1 MSDVYVAFVRDDQPF
16 AEALAVAMQ
25 GSGFT
30 VSRSSSV
37 VDAIGECAAIV
48 VLWTPAAARS
58 KLFVDA
64 ADRAF
69 RSGKMVLARMGSDP
83 LPPMFAGT
91 EAHALSRW
99 TGDPESQDID
109 SIVFHV
115 DRLVSRARLAS
126 GGRAVPE
133 QPEAAPPPRGVVH
146 RFPSGGGA
154 AAARAR
160 PAEQPQPTMAHAAAP
175 ADSLAEEA
183 SYWRQIQHSNNP
195 GDFYA
200 YLERFGREGT
210 FAELAEARISALG
223 PRSAPAPHQP
233 SAYQPQQ
240 PPSMQHA
247 PQHAPQYQPQYQ
259 PQPQPQQPPPRQ
271 PPHQQPYQQPGP
283 GPGPVARG
291 GFNMQPPP
299 AARPAPRPAPQ
310 PAPRLDPHPAR
321 ARVEAPPSAAPRDT
335 GGGGMRGIVFLI
347 FLAVVGG
354 GGFYVYQQFRGPA
367 PDSET
372 AVSTEDWLPPTTSSN
387 PADDG
392 QPTDAVGDPNPIPAE
407 TTSAAPRRE
416 PAPRQ
421 QQAASAA
428 SVVEDGPTPQPTLR
442 TIPSTASAP
451 PPERYPATV
460 GDPEA
465 ASAFLREVAPPPV
478 ATTAPVATPAFAAP
492 AARPPSRPRWA
503 QRATGRDLTAAYP
516 AAAARRNVE
525 GRVVLDCLI
534 GADLAIRCRAT
545 SETPGGYGFAAAA
558 LRVAQKYRAQPTME
572 DGRPSAGE
580 RTTIAIN
587 FRPAP

>member
-16 AEALAVAMQ
+16 AEALAVALQ

-91 EAHALSRW
+91 EAHPLSRW

-115 DRLVSRARLAS
+115 DRLVSRARMGAE
-126 GGRAVPE
+126 RPVPE
-133 QPEAAPPPRGVVH
+133 QSEPAPSPRGVVH
-146 RFPSGGGA
+146 RFPSGGA
-154 AAARAR
+154 ATARAR
-160 PAEQPQPTMAHAAAP
+160 PAEHQPQPTMARAAP
-175 ADSLAEEA
+175 ADPLAEEA
-183 SYWRQIQHSNNP
+183 SFWRQIQHSNNA

-200 YLERFGREGT
+200 YLERFGRGGA
-210 FAELAEARISALG
+210 FAELAEARISTLG
-223 PRSAPAPHQP
+223 ARAAPAPHQP
-233 SAYQPQQ
+233 A
-240 PPSMQHA
+240 A
-247 PQHAPQYQPQYQ
+247 YQ
-259 PQPQPQQPPPRQ
+259 PQPQPMQPMQPPPMQQPPQYQ
-271 PPHQQPYQQPGP
+271 PQQYQPQPHPQPSFPQHGP

-291 GFNMQPPP
+291 GGFNLQPPP
-299 AARPAPRPAPQ
+299 QARPAPRPAAP
-310 PAPRLDPHPAR
+310 PPRLDPHPAR
-321 ARVEAPPSAAPRDT
+321 ARVEPPPQAAPRET
-335 GGGGMRGIVFLI
+335 GGGGGMRGIAFLI

-354 GGFYVYQQFRGPA
+354 GGFYVWQQFRGPA
-367 PDSET
+367 PEQ
-372 AVSTEDWLPPTTSSN
+372 AVSSTEDWLPSTASTN

-392 QPTDAVGDPNPIPAE
+392 AVPETAPA
-407 TTSAAPRRE
+407 TSALPAPSAAPARRDA
-416 PAPRQ
+416 APPPRPT
-421 QQAASAA
+421 QAAPPA
-428 SVVEDGPTPQPTLR
+428 EDGPMPQPTLR
-442 TIPSTASAP
+442 TIPAATPAP
-451 PPERYPATV
+451 TPQRAPATV

-465 ASAFLREVAPPPV
+465 ASALLRDVAPPPL
-478 ATTAPVATPAFAAP
+478 ATTSAP
-492 AARPPSRPRWA
+492 AILPATTTPTAPAVRPPSRPRWA
-503 QRATGRDLTAAYP
+503 QRASARDLADAYP
-516 AAAARRNVE
+516 EAAARRSME

-558 LRVAQKYRAQPTME
+558 LRVAQRYRAQPTLE
-572 DGRPSAGE
+572 DGRPAAGE
-580 RTTIAIN
+580 RATIAIN

>member
-16 AEALAVAMQ
+16 AEALAVALQ

-91 EAHALSRW
+91 EAHTLSRW

-109 SIVFHV
+109 PIVFHV
-115 DRLVSRARLAS
+115 DRLVSRARMTG
-126 GGRAVPE
+126 GGRPVPE
-133 QPEAAPPPRGVVH
+133 QPEAAQPPRGVVH
-146 RFPSGGGA
+146 RFPSGGA
-154 AAARAR
+154 ATARAR
-160 PAEQPQPTMAHAAAP
+160 PVEQPQPTMARAAAP
-175 ADSLAEEA
+175 ADPLAEEA

-200 YLERFGREGT
+200 YLERFGRGGT
-210 FAELAEARISALG
+210 FAELAEARINALG
-223 PRSAPAPHQP
+223 ARSAPAPHQP
-233 SAYQPQQ
+233 AAYQPPQQ
-240 PPSMQHA
+240 PPMQA
-247 PQHAPQYQPQYQ
+247 PPPYQPQYQ
-259 PQPQPQQPPPRQ
+259 PQQPQHPPT
-271 PPHQQPYQQPGP
+271 
-283 GPGPVARG
+283 GPVARG

-299 AARPAPRPAPQ
+299 QARPAPRPAPQ
-310 PAPRLDPHPAR
+310 PPRLDPHPAR
-321 ARVEAPPSAAPRDT
+321 ARVEPPAAVAPRET
-335 GGGGMRGIVFLI
+335 RGGGMRGIAFLI
-347 FLAVVGG
+347 FLAIVGG

-367 PDSET
+367 GEQVET
-372 AVSTEDWLPPTTSSN
+372 SADEWLEPAASTN

-392 QPTDAVGDPNPIPAE
+392 APTDAGYATNAA
-407 TTSAAPRRE
+407 SATAPVPGPTRRE
-416 PAPRQ
+416 PATQRQ
-421 QQAASAA
+421 PERTASAPPP
-428 SVVEDGPTPQPTLR
+428 VEDGPTPQPILR
-442 TIPSTASAP
+442 TIPAAPAAP
-451 PPERYPATV
+451 PPPRAPTTV

-465 ASAFLREVAPPPV
+465 ASALLRDVAPPPL
-478 ATTAPVATPAFAAP
+478 ATTAPAPPPVTTPSTPAV
-492 AARPPSRPRWA
+492 RPPSRPRWA
-503 QRATGRDLTAAYP
+503 QRASARDLASAYP
-516 AAAARRNVE
+516 EAAARRNME

-572 DGRPSAGE
+572 DGRPAAGE

>member
-126 GGRAVPE
+126 GGRPVPE
-133 QPEAAPPPRGVVH
+133 QSEAAPSPRGVVH

-160 PAEQPQPTMAHAAAP
+160 PAEQQPQPQHMARP
-175 ADSLAEEA
+175 ASADPLAEEA

-200 YLERFGREGT
+200 YLERFGRGGT
-210 FAELAEARISALG
+210 FAELAEARLGALSQ
-223 PRSAPAPHQP
+223 RSAPAPHQP
-233 SAYQPQQ
+233 TAYQPQQ
-240 PPSMQHA
+240 PPPM
-247 PQHAPQYQPQYQ
+247 QHAPQYQPQYQ
-259 PQPQPQQPPPRQ
+259 PQHQPQ
-271 PPHQQPYQQPGP
+271 HQPGP

-291 GFNMQPPP
+291 GGFNLQPPP

-321 ARVEAPPSAAPRDT
+321 ARIEAPPSAAPRDT
-335 GGGGMRGIVFLI
+335 GGGGMRGIAFLI
-347 FLAVVGG
+347 FLALVGG
-354 GGFYVYQQFRGPA
+354 GGFYIYQQFRGPG
-367 PDSET
+367 PESE
-372 AVSTEDWLPPTTSSN
+372 VSSTTEDWLPPAASTN

-392 QPTDAVGDPNPIPAE
+392 QPAGVQADANQIATNTAAP
-407 TTSAAPRRE
+407 APRRE
-416 PAPRQ
+416 PAPRP
-421 QQAASAA
+421 QQAAAPPP
-428 SVVEDGPTPQPTLR
+428 VVDGPTPQPTLR
-442 TIPSTASAP
+442 TIPAALPPAAP
-451 PPERYPATV
+451 PQRAPATV

-465 ASAFLREVAPPPV
+465 ASAFLREVAPPPI
-478 ATTAPVATPAFAAP
+478 ATTAPVVTPTVAAP
-492 AARPPSRPRWA
+492 PAVRAPSRPRWA
-503 QRATGRDLTAAYP
+503 QRASARDLTAAYP
-516 AAAARRNVE
+516 EAAARRSME

-572 DGRPSAGE
+572 DGRPAAGE
-580 RTTIAIN
+580 RTTIAIS
-587 FRPAP
+587 FKPG